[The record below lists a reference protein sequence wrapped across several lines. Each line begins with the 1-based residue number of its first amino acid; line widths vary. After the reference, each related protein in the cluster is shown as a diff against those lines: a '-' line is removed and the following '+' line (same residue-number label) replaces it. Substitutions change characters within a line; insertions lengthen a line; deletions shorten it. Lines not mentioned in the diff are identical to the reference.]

1 MDMLM
6 AQQQNRRILGKMN
19 KMQREILILGI
30 FKEILAIQE
39 ASVISIVETG
49 GKFVIQS
56 KKMIFLVQILVL

>member
-19 KMQREILILGI
+19 KMQQEILILGI
-30 FKEILAIQE
+30 FKEILAIHE

-49 GKFVIQS
+49 GKFVIQ
-56 KKMIFLVQILVL
+56 